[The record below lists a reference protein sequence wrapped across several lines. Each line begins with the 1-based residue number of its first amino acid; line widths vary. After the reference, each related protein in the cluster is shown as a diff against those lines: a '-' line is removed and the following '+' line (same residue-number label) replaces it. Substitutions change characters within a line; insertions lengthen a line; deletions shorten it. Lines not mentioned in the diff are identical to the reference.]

1 LAVRTSVD
9 ESIINNNLFFA
20 FQGIY
25 GSMMNFIFPRMVSTE
40 LFPIF
45 ETPEQKQEA
54 AHGQD
59 EGNPAH

>member
-1 LAVRTSVD
+1 M
-9 ESIINNNLFFA
+9 NFK
-20 FQGIY
+20 GIY